1 MYNVSRG
8 IELKNTIGCL
18 ILATCHASKVRWV
31 QKVEKSI
38 SENDIFD
45 EKVLAVDEFN
55 NMFFP
60 ARVKK
65 YFEEKGWK
73 VIIDNHKSRTK
84 SMLNGL
90 AELSTDY
97 VFYSEDDV
105 LVDLPSKEFIL
116 DNLKHKIGDLEC
128 GMLSLNLG
136 GTTSTISNMGGSN
149 SNTGSKN
156 GDLDFA
162 KENMIIQNDTSFSFR
177 RLEEKRNA
185 WFYEFPG
192 LFMPRELMA
201 DTINKSKEKFKGMQ
215 IEMALTSAWFYFNF
229 DKKYYKASVAK
240 NNLLD
245 ILEKNPLLASDNCRH
260 LTNLDKT
267 QGAFVYGG
275 NPSL

>member
-1 MYNVSRG
+1 M
-8 IELKNTIGCL
+8 KNTIGCL

-31 QKVEKSI
+31 QQVEKSI

-55 NMFFP
+55 NLIFP
-60 ARVKK
+60 SRVKK

-84 SMLNGL
+84 SMLHGL
-90 AELSTDY
+90 AELSTDF

-105 LVDLPSKEFIL
+105 LIDLPPKQFIL
-116 DNLKHKIGDLEC
+116 DNLNHKIGDLEC

-136 GTTSTISNMGGSN
+136 GTTSTISNMGGST
-149 SNTGSKN
+149 SNYGTKN

-162 KENMIIQNDTSFSFR
+162 RENMLYQNDTSFSFR
-177 RLEEKRNA
+177 RMEE
-185 WFYEFPG
+185 
-192 LFMPRELMA
+192 
-201 DTINKSKEKFKGMQ
+201 TINKSKEEFKGMQ
-215 IEMALTSAWFYFNF
+215 IEMALTSAWFHYNF
-229 DKKYYKASVAK
+229 DKKYFKASIAK
-240 NNLLD
+240 NNLFEY
-245 ILEKNPLLASDNCRH
+245 LEKNPLLVSDNCRH
-260 LTNLDKT
+260 LSNLDKT